1 MKRIIA
7 ITMSALA
14 LSSCD
19 FSKENWPTHSPTQEQ
34 KNLGLSNAYQYRKQG
49 LNADHRSQVYS
60 STGDYL
66 NYGKTVFHRPSKTLK
81 LDDQGI
87 PMVFQGGKFNYSAG
101 TVAIAALAEHGR
113 STESHKTKQFFIL
126 AEKLLSLMG
135 EDGALRYA
143 YPYRHYTSTQ
153 ALAVGWTSGMDQGM
167 ALSVFARAYAIDKD
181 KKWLDAGNKA
191 LKFLQTPYPYGPK
204 STLKDLDPSLSGR
217 VFFLEYP
224 VEPNVFTLNGYMFTL
239 LGLYDW
245 ATEANSAEA
254 VKLFKD
260 GIETLDKILP
270 YYDLGTFSAYD
281 LSYITHSRL
290 PYLQPRAPHIAPRY
304 HAIHIAQLRA
314 LSSVTR
320 DKFLSDRAEKWQG
333 YAEGKTQ

>member
-1 MKRIIA
+1 ARIWHWVG
-7 ITMSALA
+7 SHQ
-14 LSSCD
+14 SSG
-19 FSKENWPTHSPTQEQ
+19 WPWPHQF
-34 KNLGLSNAYQYRKQG
+34 LL
-49 LNADHRSQVYS
+49 L
-60 STGDYL
+60 
-66 NYGKTVFHRPSKTLK
+66 RPSKNG
-81 LDDQGI
+81 GI
-87 PMVFQGGKFNYSAG
+87 
-101 TVAIAALAEHGR
+101 T
-113 STESHKTKQFFIL
+113 
-126 AEKLLSLMG
+126 
-135 EDGALRYA
+135 YA

-181 KKWLDAGNKA
+181 KKWLDAGNKV

-204 STLKDLDPSLSGR
+204 STLKDLDQSLSGR

-245 ATEANSAEA
+245 ATETNSAEA
-254 VKLFKD
+254 DKLFKD
-260 GIETLDKILP
+260 GIETLEKILP

-290 PYLQPRAPHIAPRY
+290 PYLQPRVPHIAPRY

-314 LSSVTR
+314 LSSVTG

>member
-1 MKRIIA
+1 MKPTICFFIS
-7 ITMSALA
+7 IFLLTG
-14 LSSCD
+14 CQ
-19 FSKENWPTHSPTQEQ
+19 KENWPEHNPTETQ
-34 KNLGLSNAYQYRKQG
+34 KKLGLSNAFQYRKEG
-49 LNADHRSQVYS
+49 INANHRSQEYS

-66 NYGKTVFHRPSKTLK
+66 NYGKTVFHRPSKSLQ
-81 LDDQGI
+81 LDESGV

-113 STESHKTKQFFIL
+113 SLDSHDNTKFLIL
-126 AEKLLSLMG
+126 ANKLLSLMSP
-135 EDGALRYA
+135 DGALRYA

-153 ALAVGWTSGMDQGM
+153 AMAPGWTSGMDQGM
-167 ALSVFARAYAIDKD
+167 AMSVFARAYSVDRD
-181 KKWLDAGNKA
+181 KKWLNAGNKA
-191 LKFLQTPYPYGPK
+191 LKFLQTPYPYGPQ
-204 STLKDLDPSLSGR
+204 STLEELDPSLSRR

-224 VEPNVFTLNGYMFTL
+224 AEPNVFTLNGYMFTL

-245 ATEANSAEA
+245 STEADSSEA
-254 VKLFKD
+254 RKIFKD
-260 GIETLDKILP
+260 GIDTLVKILP

-314 LSSVTR
+314 LSSVTG
-320 DKFLSDRAEKWQG
+320 DKFLSERAEKWQR
-333 YAEGKTQ
+333 YAEGKTN

>member
-1 MKRIIA
+1 MKKYIA
-7 ITMSALA
+7 ILVSALG
-14 LSSCD
+14 LSACD
-19 FSKENWPTHSPTQEQ
+19 FSKENWPKHSLTQEQ
-34 KNLGLSNAYQYRKQG
+34 KKLGLSNAFQYRKEG
-49 LNADHRSQVYS
+49 LDANHRSQTYS

-66 NYGKTVFHRPSKTLK
+66 NYGKTVFHRPSKTLQ
-81 LDDQGI
+81 LDDQGV

-113 STESHKTKQFFIL
+113 SLDSKDSKQFFIL
-126 AEKLLSLMG
+126 ANKLLSLMS

-153 ALAVGWTSGMDQGM
+153 AMAAGWTSGMDQGM
-167 ALSVFARAYAIDKD
+167 AMSVFARAFAIDKD
-181 KKWLDAGNKA
+181 KKWLEAGNKA
-191 LKFLQTPYPYGPK
+191 LKFLQTPYPNGPM
-204 STLKDLDPSLSGR
+204 STLKDLDASLSNR

-239 LGLYDW
+239 IGLYDW
-245 ATEANSAEA
+245 ATEANSSDAR
-254 VKLFKD
+254 KIFND
-260 GIETLDKILP
+260 GIETLNKLLP

-314 LSSVTR
+314 LNSVT
-320 DKFLSDRAEKWQG
+320 SDQLLKETAEKWQG
-333 YAEGKTQ
+333 YAEGNQ